1 MLHVCFQSWICVI
14 PPITLQVKFFLRQIW
29 IYRKILFVCVCGRL
43 AFAIWRS
50 ALLTAPGH
58 KVSTRLSICLLV
70 RLISACWVTQAI
82 KIYLIVSSS
91 ALFAPRKILFV
102 LQKKKCQQ
110 KAISGATIFFF
121 ISQNFSS
128 ITKLQRC
135 RREDLEA
142 YNFLPGDIILT
153 LGTRGFSSRATGSFV
168 SSAEGRNRKPHMK
181 SLWHPGYIILCSLT
195 AVLRQ
200 AILFREHD

>member
-1 MLHVCFQSWICVI
+1 M
-14 PPITLQVKFFLRQIW
+14 
-29 IYRKILFVCVCGRL
+29 
-43 AFAIWRS
+43 
-50 ALLTAPGH
+50 
-58 KVSTRLSICLLV
+58 
-70 RLISACWVTQAI
+70 TQAI

-110 KAISGATIFFF
+110 KAISGATILFF

-168 SSAEGRNRKPHMK
+168 SSAEGRNRKPRMK

>member
-1 MLHVCFQSWICVI
+1 M
-14 PPITLQVKFFLRQIW
+14 
-29 IYRKILFVCVCGRL
+29 
-43 AFAIWRS
+43 
-50 ALLTAPGH
+50 
-58 KVSTRLSICLLV
+58 
-70 RLISACWVTQAI
+70 TQAI
-82 KIYLIVSSS
+82 KIYLIMSSS

-102 LQKKKCQQ
+102 LQKKKNVNRRPFLVQRF
-110 KAISGATIFFF
+110 FFF

-168 SSAEGRNRKPHMK
+168 SSAEGRNRKPRMK
-181 SLWHPGYIILCSLT
+181 SLWYTGYIILCSLT